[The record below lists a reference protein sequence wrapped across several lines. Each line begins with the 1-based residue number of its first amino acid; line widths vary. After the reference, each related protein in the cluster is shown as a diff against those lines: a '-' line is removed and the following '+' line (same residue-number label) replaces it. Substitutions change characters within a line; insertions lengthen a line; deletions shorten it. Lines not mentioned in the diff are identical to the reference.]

1 MGERSSSARTL
12 VLIVFVLLLL
22 GSPSLSQLEQH
33 AKIPYQ
39 TLVPAVNAVASSSSQ
54 YGMIELGYSA
64 TTLVP
69 ANLSVPTFTLGDE
82 LWLQSEFNTSVNV
95 LLVTPGGRI
104 AANETIRPSAAT
116 QVFSFTPAY
125 DYDGIWSLNVS
136 SSLFGILYV
145 PITFV
150 EPLGHVMQTSLNSY
164 GFQSDQLALGFSLS
178 SPGSYGVQ
186 GCLLPQ
192 SNYGLVNLSAP
203 SSVGSNVQIENAGNG
218 SVSFSTGRALSPF
231 NLQEASTPSQ
241 AFEVWIELY
250 YSYSYQ
256 STGLPASFFSTY
268 EEAALTNPVVL
279 SSSNE
284 RASPVLN
291 TLVGMREGVFQL
303 RVYFEVGGNLSV
315 EQTNVL
321 VQGSKLPWIWIGGC
335 SMTSLNGQTF
345 VASSKLSN
353 SSSARPN
360 ALFLSYFFEGVE
372 LYLLDPLNVQLGE
385 FTLFDSALQE
395 VPTNIGIEVNVSSGA
410 YWVIGESVF
419 IANAGSS
426 VQANYSLTF
435 GGVVFQRSPLA
446 SYSLLG
452 TQETDL
458 NLGKMSVMVTFDGIG
473 YPNATVSLL
482 NNALGGRVTMSSGLQ
497 GNATFFAPAGNYTL
511 LVSVNGSTITRSV
524 SLVEGQSGTEQVSL
538 NATGALST
546 SELEILLLGSAAI
559 VAGVAANLWVWI
571 FRNRRMMRK

>member
-1 MGERSSSARTL
+1 MEERSSSSRAIA
-12 VLIVFVLLLL
+12 LIVLALLLL
-22 GSPSLSQLEQH
+22 GATPITELGQYAKMPS
-33 AKIPYQ
+33 Q
-39 TLVPAVNAVASSSSQ
+39 TLLPAAATSNSQ

-69 ANLSVPTFTLGDE
+69 ANTSVPTFTLGDE
-82 LWLQSEFNTSVNV
+82 LWLQSEFNASVSV
-95 LLVTPGGRI
+95 LLVTPAGRV
-104 AANETIRPSAAT
+104 AANETVRENAAT
-116 QVFSFTPAY
+116 QVFSFTPSY
-125 DYDGIWSLNVS
+125 DYDGIWGLNVS
-136 SSLFGILYV
+136 SPLLGTLYV

-150 EPLGHVMQTSLNSY
+150 EPLGHAMQASLSSY

-192 SNYGLVNLSAP
+192 SDYGFVNLSAP
-203 SSVGSNVQIENAGNG
+203 SSLGSNVQIENAGNG
-218 SVSFSTGRALSPF
+218 SVSFLTGGALSPF
-231 NLQEASTPSQ
+231 SQDARAPSQ

-256 STGLPASFFSTY
+256 STGLPSSFFSTY

-284 RASPVLN
+284 RASPALN

-321 VQGSKLPWIWIGGC
+321 VQGPKLPWVWLGGC
-335 SMTSLNGQTF
+335 AITPLNGPLF
-345 VASSKLSN
+345 VAASTLSTSSGT
-353 SSSARPN
+353 RPN
-360 ALFLSYFFEGVE
+360 ALFLSYFFKGVE
-372 LYLLDPLNVQLGE
+372 LYLLDPLDVQLGE
-385 FTLFDSALQE
+385 FTLFVSALEQ

-410 YWVIGESVF
+410 YRVIGESVF
-419 IANAGSS
+419 IASASSS

-435 GGVVFQRSPLA
+435 GGVVFQRSPLS

-458 NLGKMSVMVTFDGIG
+458 NLGKMNVFVTFDGTG

-482 NNALGGRVTMSSGLQ
+482 NNALGGKVTLRSGLQ
-497 GNATFFAPAGNYTL
+497 GNTTFFGPAGSYTL

-524 SLVEGQSGTEQVSL
+524 SLIEGQSSAEQVSL
-538 NATGALST
+538 NATGGLSIG
-546 SELEILLLGSAAI
+546 ELEILLVGSAA
-559 VAGVAANLWVWI
+559 VVVGVAANLWVWI